1 MRKWED
7 IVKDKLGGYESNLPE
22 DSLAAFHAR
31 RAAVG
36 ATKTKRFPLVWAVV
50 PAIAARLAPQE
61 TDGSGGRGP
70 ADSAIRG
77 NL

>member
-31 RAAVG
+31 RATAG
-36 ATKTKRFPLVWAVV
+36 ATKAKRFPLC
-50 PAIAARLAPQE
+50 
-61 TDGSGGRGP
+61 DGTADCTGGSDKSG
-70 ADSAIRG
+70 SAHAEG
-77 NL
+77 